1 MSRDTTSLLSTRFLC
16 VRLSTHTCSRKSPPR
31 VRRDRATTEG
41 DRFDRRRRR
50 RRRRLRRLAGVPHLS
65 CHRRLFCRNTQMV
78 PEEGKT
84 ASTSSTRRLHHH
96 HSLGRRQ
103 TRPNHRPN
111 ENSRC
116 SRKTARTRCIATEK
130 SCPSYSRWEVPYTL
144 QMCSGTA
151 LFPLSTTST
160 RLEIYHVSRSA

>member
-1 MSRDTTSLLSTRFLC
+1 MSTRFVC
-16 VRLSTHTCSRKSPPR
+16 VRFSTQKCSPSPPR

-50 RRRRLRRLAGVPHLS
+50 RLAGVPHLS
-65 CHRRLFCRNTQMV
+65 CHRSRLFCRAQV
-78 PEEGKT
+78 LEDEGKT
-84 ASTSSTRRLHHH
+84 ASKSSTRLHH

-103 TRPNHRPN
+103 NRLNRPN

-116 SRKTARTRCIATEK
+116 SRKTARTLCIATEK

>member
-1 MSRDTTSLLSTRFLC
+1 MSRDTTDSLLSTRFVC
-16 VRLSTHTCSRKSPPR
+16 VKFSTQKCSPSPPR
-31 VRRDRATTEG
+31 VRRDRATMG
-41 DRFDRRRRR
+41 GNRFDRRR
-50 RRRRLRRLAGVPHLS
+50 RRLAGVPHLS
-65 CHRRLFCRNTQMV
+65 CHRRLFCRNTQVV